1 MRSTKLIAL
10 AAVATSLALATA
22 PAAAQ
27 ERQTSPDE
35 FSWSERIEPGGW
47 LRVKNMNGPVRVESA
62 SGDRAEVRAT
72 KRARSGDPA
81 DVRIEVRKVGPGE
94 RDVLI
99 CALWYEDSSCSET
112 SYHSNNSGWRRND
125 TEVTFTVRLPKGVRV
140 AASTV
145 NGDVDVAGAT
155 SEVEART
162 VNGGIEAAT
171 AGGPVSAST
180 VNGDIRVRMAELTGT
195 DDLSYTTVNGS
206 VTVELPPT
214 LDAEVEMT
222 TVNGSL
228 TADYPLTM
236 QGRISPRRIR
246 ATIGQGGR
254 RLEFKTVNGDVR
266 LVKRS

>member
-10 AAVATSLALATA
+10 AAAVAAAT

-27 ERQTSPDE
+27 ERERAPDA
-35 FSWSERIEPGGW
+35 FNWSERIEPGAW
-47 LRVKNMNGPVRVESA
+47 LRIKNMNGPIKVESA
-62 SGDRAEVRAT
+62 SGDRAEVSAT
-72 KRARSGDPA
+72 KRWRRGDPD
-81 DVRIEVRKVGPGE
+81 DVRIEVQRVGPGE

-99 CALWYEDSSCSET
+99 CALWNEDASCSET
-112 SYHSNNSGWRRND
+112 DYRSNSSGWRRND
-125 TEVTFTVRLPKGVRV
+125 TEVEFTVRLPKSVRV
-140 AASTV
+140 AVSTV
-145 NGDVDVAGAT
+145 NGNVDVAGAT
-155 SEVEART
+155 SEIEART

-180 VNGDIRVRMAELTGT
+180 VNGDIRVRMAELAG
-195 DDLSYTTVNGS
+195 DDELSYTTVNGS

-214 LDAEVEMT
+214 IDAEVEMT

-254 RLEFKTVNGDVR
+254 RMEFKTVNGDVR